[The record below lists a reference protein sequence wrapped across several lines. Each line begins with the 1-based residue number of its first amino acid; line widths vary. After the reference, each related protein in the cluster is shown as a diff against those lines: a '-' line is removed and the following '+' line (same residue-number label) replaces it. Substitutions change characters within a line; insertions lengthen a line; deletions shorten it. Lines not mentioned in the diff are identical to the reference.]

1 MLEAAFE
8 HRKAENL
15 IVLAE
20 AYHPNSLLKSVAKGL
35 DLTVSKRPGYYN
47 GGEEGLH

>member
-1 MLEAAFE
+1 MLETAFGH
-8 HRKAENL
+8 HRAGNS

-20 AYHPNSLLKSVAKGL
+20 SYPPNSRLKSVAKGR
-35 DLTVSKRPGYYN
+35 DLTVLKRPGYYN